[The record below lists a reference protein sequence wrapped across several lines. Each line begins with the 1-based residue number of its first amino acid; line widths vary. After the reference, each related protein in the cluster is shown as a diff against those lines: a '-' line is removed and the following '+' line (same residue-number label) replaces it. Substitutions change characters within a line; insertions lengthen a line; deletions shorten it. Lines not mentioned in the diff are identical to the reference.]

1 MSDANENSRIAKVA
15 DLVSRDIDI
24 WIRSNIPY
32 QNRRETVKMI
42 QKLYDEYKLV
52 KKNLKRRNPG
62 QIKKEKTFVLKNSK
76 LFDISRKSAKIKCEE
91 DKKFLL
97 DQKSTREMMISLPDA
112 AYNKKVNE
120 RISRKN
126 KHKQYLKKKET
137 AENQVIE
144 TSIVDE
150 DELSDVMLQ
159 SLSSNDDDW
168 ASANFLLLF
177 AGVKVNQEK
186 RIIHHSSM

>member
-1 MSDANENSRIAKVA
+1 MSDANENFTIAKVA
-15 DLVSRDIDI
+15 DLVSREIEDI

-126 KHKQYLKKKET
+126 KHKQYLKKKG
-137 AENQVIE
+137 NCRKP
-144 TSIVDE
+144 SY
-150 DELSDVMLQ
+150 
-159 SLSSNDDDW
+159 
-168 ASANFLLLF
+168 
-177 AGVKVNQEK
+177 
-186 RIIHHSSM
+186 